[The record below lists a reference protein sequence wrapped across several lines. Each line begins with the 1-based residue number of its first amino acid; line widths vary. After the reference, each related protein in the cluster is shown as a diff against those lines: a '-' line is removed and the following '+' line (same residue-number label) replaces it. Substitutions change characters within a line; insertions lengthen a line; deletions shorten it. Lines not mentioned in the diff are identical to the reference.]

1 MQDEGKHAGV
11 AIRLTPCAAYS
22 TCAMNVPDFEHFLPE
37 IIQIVVVLDASAV
50 QAELR
55 WRLRSR
61 TKPTARTGLHEAI
74 ESGAVSAVAPLFL
87 KEEVQKYIPRIATE
101 FGVAVE
107 LVETEWL
114 LIQPLIVF
122 YQPIGD
128 PSRFALVDPKDAD
141 YALTA
146 RELYVDFVRTN
157 DAHFA
162 RMGLAVLG
170 PELDAV
176 LRDYARST
184 SVLVA
189 FKVGSA
195 FVVTIGVDVL
205 SRLCEPSPPA
215 FAVCPR
221 PSRLSWSLR
230 PGLPFSIQSHVRYF
244 PNTSRE
250 FGNVCEG
257 CTPRLFPLP
266 VRHLSIW
273 PKPASTSHTTRK
285 AIESRLTVRAKQ
297 TALSHAR
304 VICIRAAEPLSTAEI
319 ARRILA
325 NGYASRSKSFP
336 SYVRRLLRSDRRFV
350 VGSDGLWSLRAAAQ
364 FPVGIVYTLTR
375 EPNCAHSKSGHTHC
389 TAKHRVLGAN
399 AVVETSSQVAC
410 SVNTLPPSTFGLARL
425 SVRTEQIRQN
435 SRGARHPAHLASPR
449 VSDRSRGF
457 QLRCSAVEQSRPCPL
472 NLS

>member
-1 MQDEGKHAGV
+1 MHEEGKHSGV
-11 AIRLTPCAAYS
+11 AIPSDALRSLLELRNEYAGFRAFLT
-22 TCAMNVPDFEHFLPE
+22 E

-61 TKPTARTGLHEAI
+61 TEPTARTALHEAI
-74 ESGAVSAVAPLFL
+74 KSGAVVAVAPLFL
-87 KEEVQKYIPRIATE
+87 KEEVEKYIPRIATE
-101 FGVAVE
+101 FGIAVK

-146 RELYVDFVRTN
+146 RELDADFVRTN

-162 RMGLAVLG
+162 RMGLPVLG

-184 SVLVA
+184 SVLVT

-195 FVVTIGVDVL
+195 FVVTIGVEVFVAAL
-205 SRLCEPSPPA
+205 RAIAAGIRSLPPA
-215 FAVCPR
+215 VKALLVLAAGIAVLHPKSRQILSECLKGIWERLRGMHPALVSIAR
-221 PSRLSWSLR
+221 PAL
-230 PGLPFSIQSHVRYF
+230 
-244 PNTSRE
+244 E
-250 FGNVCEG
+250 
-257 CTPRLFPLP
+257 
-266 VRHLSIW
+266 HLAEA
-273 PKPASTSHTTRK
+273 ASTSHTTRK

-350 VGSDGLWSLRAAAQ
+350 VGLDGLWSLRAAA
-364 FPVGIVYTLTR
+364 
-375 EPNCAHSKSGHTHC
+375 
-389 TAKHRVLGAN
+389 
-399 AVVETSSQVAC
+399 
-410 SVNTLPPSTFGLARL
+410 
-425 SVRTEQIRQN
+425 
-435 SRGARHPAHLASPR
+435 
-449 VSDRSRGF
+449 
-457 QLRCSAVEQSRPCPL
+457 
-472 NLS
+472 